1 MKTVLF
7 RIQRELRHS
16 NGKQYWGGL
25 FSSILVLAIEIERLE
40 FEVRCQEATDKE
52 EGVIRQDD
60 RTADD
65 AIVSMDE
72 QLIFLQNLFT
82 QKYRIFS
89 PKGLNPLLNSQI
101 RASLDHETQAFATS
115 ADEIVR
121 DYSKL
126 YGDGIEVLYDK
137 LTREIGLFLEAREP
151 PCVHHPQRP
160 SGRLRELLDGSVH
173 ESNLV
178 HIRIAFEEP
187 MEQIHPS
194 IQGRDVWGTAPIHC
208 GPGTQQH
215 IHGFNR
221 CPVLGHARERSVQVR
236 IEPQLRIR
244 AVRVLASRALP
255 RYLEMKLARR
265 ALLIADG
272 AEGAIGVIYISR
284 LAGIGDGHDHRGLC
298 TN

>member
-1 MKTVLF
+1 MVLF

-16 NGKQYWGGL
+16 N
-25 FSSILVLAIEIERLE
+25 VIERLE

-121 DYSKL
+121 DY
-126 YGDGIEVLYDK
+126 
-137 LTREIGLFLEAREP
+137 RLFLEARE
-151 PCVHHPQRP
+151 
-160 SGRLRELLDGSVH
+160 
-173 ESNLV
+173 
-178 HIRIAFEEP
+178 
-187 MEQIHPS
+187 
-194 IQGRDVWGTAPIHC
+194 
-208 GPGTQQH
+208 
-215 IHGFNR
+215 
-221 CPVLGHARERSVQVR
+221 VLGPPPTYK
-236 IEPQLRIR
+236 EPRT
-244 AVRVLASRALP
+244 
-255 RYLEMKLARR
+255 
-265 ALLIADG
+265 
-272 AEGAIGVIYISR
+272 SR
-284 LAGIGDGHDHRGLC
+284 LLERFLLGFYPKETLH
-298 TN
+298 

>member
-1 MKTVLF
+1 MVHDSLKLIVLTRIITHPLTLAGDTTVDIHQQLRVPLPSAANHETHSSQLLNKQIQFLLSGLHYDPMKMVLF

-25 FSSILVLAIEIERLE
+25 FSSILVLAIVIERLE

-137 LTREIGLFLEAREP
+137 LTREIGLFLEARE
-151 PCVHHPQRP
+151 
-160 SGRLRELLDGSVH
+160 
-173 ESNLV
+173 
-178 HIRIAFEEP
+178 
-187 MEQIHPS
+187 
-194 IQGRDVWGTAPIHC
+194 
-208 GPGTQQH
+208 
-215 IHGFNR
+215 
-221 CPVLGHARERSVQVR
+221 VLGPPPTYK
-236 IEPQLRIR
+236 EPR
-244 AVRVLASRALP
+244 ASRL
-255 RYLEMKLARR
+255 LERF
-265 ALLIADG
+265 LLG
-272 AEGAIGVIYISR
+272 FYPKET
-284 LAGIGDGHDHRGLC
+284 LH
-298 TN
+298 